1 MKLNK
6 KEIDVLSLIDDQS
19 VDDFLELASKNT
31 KYKEE
36 DIQNAVAKLLNEK
49 FIEIITLPQGDSEKK
64 WYFRTKKGE
73 SVKLNDDL
81 RYIDG
86 YGYKFGDG
94 IKDGPIKK
102 FIEDVNKK

>member
-6 KEIDVLSLIDDQS
+6 KEIDILSLIDDQS
-19 VDDFLELASKNT
+19 IDDFLEFASKNT

-36 DIQNAVAKLLNEK
+36 DIQNVIAKMNEK
-49 FIEIITLPQGDSEKK
+49 FVEIIILPQGETEKG

-73 SVKLNDDL
+73 AVKLNDNL
-81 RYIDG
+81 RYIDS

-102 FIEDVNKK
+102 FREDIKKK